1 MFFGIWN
8 KARANKENIF
18 YTILTIF
25 LLERVRR
32 GWNRIETKG
41 RADNHSFDVIERRQ
55 QTFTFTAAVLY
66 ALPFLLPAVKYIYR
80 SIAELSQYVPGLS
93 VLNNVWAF
101 FAIVI
106 AMEVL
111 LSILIYNL
119 LGIYVEHMNAAL
131 GFFRKLG
138 RSVVDGS
145 RVAVHAVSVEAPSRL
160 YGGIRNRIVS
170 AGSSLSRRS
179 RRLAARLSNHRYL
192 SGRRAA

>member
-25 LLERVRR
+25 LLERVRW

-119 LGIYVEHMNAAL
+119 LGIYVERMNAAL

-145 RVAVHAVSVEAPSRL
+145 RVAVHAVSVEAPARL

-170 AGSSLSRRS
+170 AGSSLSSRS

-192 SGRRAA
+192 NGRRAA

>member
-41 RADNHSFDVIERRQ
+41 RTDNHSVDEIERRQ

-106 AMEVL
+106 AVEVL

-145 RVAVHAVSVEAPSRL
+145 RVAVHAVGVEAPSRL

-192 SGRRAA
+192 HGRRAA